1 MAEVEEAPAKKEVI
15 SKSTR
20 AGLLFPTGRIEKKL
34 RKASI
39 ADRCGTAPSIYL
51 TGVVESVIEN
61 VLKLANEQAASA
73 KPAAK
78 RLTNAHVVAAT
89 RSDPDLAR
97 VFSGFCFSTS
107 NDAPKAVEHILDA
120 EDQKKRKD
128 DKAQKAADKEAE
140 NANQAPLN
148 D

>member
-1 MAEVEEAPAKKEVI
+1 MAEVEEAPAKKEII

-39 ADRCGTAPSIYL
+39 ADRCGTAPSIFM
-51 TGVVESVIEN
+51 TGVVESVIGHL
-61 VLKLANEQAASA
+61 LKLANEQAANA
-73 KPAAK
+73 KPVAK
-78 RLTNAHVVAAT
+78 RVTNAHIVAAA

-107 NDAPKAVEHILDA
+107 NEAPKAVDHILDA
-120 EDQKKRKD
+120 EDQKKRRD
-128 DKAQKAADKEAE
+128 DKAAKAAEKANAE
-140 NANQAPLN
+140 PLN

>member
-1 MAEVEEAPAKKEVI
+1 MADVEEAPAKREVV

-34 RKASI
+34 RKAAI
-39 ADRCGTAPSIYL
+39 ADRCGTDPSIFM
-51 TGVVESVIEN
+51 TGVVESVIET
-61 VLKLANEQAASA
+61 VLRLANEQASSA

-78 RLTNAHVVAAT
+78 RLTNAHVVAAA

-120 EDQKKRKD
+120 EDQKTRKE
-128 DKAQKAADKEAE
+128 DKVRKAAEKETE